1 MNFVQFTNNYSKAQ
15 KYWSPCSIPQPH
27 LKLLTSPFLFWN
39 NLEAWST
46 SPTPTAPKEALTSDP
61 CTFLTTELFPSREIY
76 VLPLGE
82 ILENMKPDP
91 NSQAQN
97 LWVWRTVPS
106 QSTWLHTSAVPLL
119 KYHIQMLLY
128 PGLLKEKVHF
138 SWGWIP
144 LNTFYWA

>member
-27 LKLLTSPFLFWN
+27 LKLLPFFFEITLQHGQPPPPLLPPRKLWHLILVPFWPQN
-39 NLEAWST
+39 
-46 SPTPTAPKEALTSDP
+46 
-61 CTFLTTELFPSREIY
+61 CFCRERF

-91 NSQAQN
+91 SSQAQN
-97 LWVWRTVPS
+97 LWVWWTVPS
-106 QSTWLHTSAVPLL
+106 QSTWLYTPAVPLL